1 MNCCKAVL
9 TWAVRKKGINDP
21 TQQARSWS
29 ARLGAVAA
37 ENAASQLAT
46 RLAAILDHLRRR
58 QEARQ
63 DAHDKLRAHL
73 LIRS

>member
-1 MNCCKAVL
+1 MIPL
-9 TWAVRKKGINDP
+9 IENDP
-21 TQQARSWS
+21 TQQAKSWS
-29 ARLGAVAA
+29 TQLGAVAA
-37 ENAASQLAT
+37 ENAAAPLPT

-73 LIRS
+73 LIRA